1 MTSPTCQDS
10 LKNILYHTMSNT
22 SENKYPIQIQLKL
35 VSCSKSLMEMALMFR
50 RIKKVYCFTR
60 VEQCVRKHLVI
71 KLHIRSVKKWDLVA
85 HAVGKADTIPT

>member
-1 MTSPTCQDS
+1 
-10 LKNILYHTMSNT
+10 MSNT

-50 RIKKVYCFTR
+50 RIKKVCCCIR
-60 VEQCVRKHLVI
+60 VEQYVPKGLI
-71 KLHIRSVKKWDLVA
+71 TKLHIRSVKKWDLVA